1 MNQYIIRRLL
11 LIIPTLLGV
20 TILVSLLVELLPG
33 DFVDTLLEE
42 YTGQGES
49 VQEFRARIEA
59 QLGLDRPWHERYG
72 DWLWNALQGDLGT
85 SLQGSFR
92 TVNEELQSRIPVTM
106 ELGFLALIVGT
117 VVALPVGVISA
128 VRQDSGY
135 DYVLRGLAVLAL
147 AVPSFWLA
155 VIVISIVFP
164 KLGLPALP
172 VTYSPP
178 TEDLGE
184 NLRKMYVP
192 AILLGVALAGPMMR
206 LTRGEMLEVLRQ
218 DYVRTAR
225 AKGLQENSVIVRHAM
240 RNALIPVL
248 TVIGLQASL
257 LIGGSVIME
266 SIFNLPGMGL
276 KMIDALK
283 RRDIPIVMGIMVVIA
298 LFVIVINLIVDLA
311 YSLVDPRIRYS

>member
-1 MNQYIIRRLL
+1 MNQYIIRRIL

-59 QLGLDRPWHERYG
+59 QLGLDRPWHESYA
-72 DWLWNALQGDLGT
+72 DWLWDAFRGDLGT

-106 ELGFLALIVGT
+106 ELGFLALVVGT

-128 VRQDSGY
+128 VRQDSSA
-135 DYVLRGLAVLAL
+135 DYVLRSLAVLAL

-164 KLGLPALP
+164 TLGLPALP
-172 VTYSPP
+172 VTYSTP
-178 TEDLGE
+178 TEDLLD

-225 AKGLQENSVIVRHAM
+225 AKGLQENSVVVRHAM

-276 KMIDALK
+276 KMIEALK
-283 RRDIPIVMGIMVVIA
+283 RRDIPVVMGIMVVIA
-298 LFVIVINLIVDLA
+298 FFVIVVNLIVDLA